1 MEFQQFLDDN
11 NVAQLQK
18 IGGTGK
24 VVQSTKAPES
34 PEPQPEA
41 TKSGTLNGP
50 LPNLSELNLEDVRND
65 TESIERAQ
73 KQNQDMQDQ
82 LTKLYE
88 DDIFALMDRLG
99 QQGATSY
106 TGYDENYSA
115 GKQTPETTLNNMTFD
130 ETLRRSRLLDAVNNR
145 LMHSPVGI
153 GARAVSESGISGT
166 DLSSVLANAMPK
178 KGEQFETEEA
188 RQMAANREMDK
199 AQRDKELNVQQE
211 IKEWNWTLTKDAY
224 KRIADELERG
234 VSKNRDFAEW
244 VYRTISDF
252 EYVKVNSAKLDQL
265 IKKNGLIIDD
275 NFKNK
280 ILRKIQDAFNEDQ
293 MFGKFV
299 AQIYSV
305 TMPEAQQILHNKMVN
320 TILQDDEL
328 TPQEQMAAIYYMQ
341 GLLAQDAVYAIVS
354 SLGDKN
360 LTQKESD
367 KQTKKEQKA
376 AKRKDK

>member
-1 MEFQQFLDDN
+1 MEFQQLLDDN

-18 IGGTGK
+18 IGSAGK
-24 VVQSTKAPES
+24 VTQSTKV

-41 TKSGTLNGP
+41 TKTPSSDTLNGP
-50 LPNLSELNLEDVRND
+50 LPDTAEVNLEDVRND
-65 TESIERAQ
+65 TVPIERTQ
-73 KQNQDMQDQ
+73 EQNQDIQDQ
-82 LTKLYE
+82 LTRLYE
-88 DDIFALMDRLG
+88 DDIFALMDKLS
-99 QQGATSY
+99 QQGASSY
-106 TGYDENYSA
+106 AGYDENYSA
-115 GKQTPETTLNNMTFD
+115 GKQTPETTLNNMSFD
-130 ETLRRSRLLDAVNNR
+130 ETLRRSRLLDAVSNR
-145 LMHSPVGI
+145 LMHTPVGI

-199 AQRDKELNVQQE
+199 AQRDKELNVQQD

-234 VSKNRDFAEW
+234 VSKDRDFAEW
-244 VYRTISDF
+244 VYRTIGDF
-252 EYVKVNSAKLDQL
+252 EYVKVNNAKLDQL

-299 AQIYSV
+299 AQIYNV

-360 LTQKESD
+360 LTQKVSD